1 MNKRIL
7 AVTALTGAA
16 FILNGCGG
24 GCTQDRQDGLEL
36 KIYDHDTGLPMCG
49 VSYKVTSGSYLEEG
63 TSPPEGDFC
72 NRLALMEER
81 PGSYS
86 VEIQKEGYNTVTFD
100 VDVFANE
107 CHVITE
113 RRDIDLEEI

>member
-1 MNKRIL
+1 MIKRIL
-7 AVTALTGAA
+7 AVAALAGVA
-16 FILNGCGG
+16 FVLNGCGG
-24 GCTQDRQDGLEL
+24 GCTDDRRDGLQLTISDYE
-36 KIYDHDTGLPMCG
+36 TGLPMCS
-49 VSYKVTSGSYLEEG
+49 VQYKVTSGSYIEEG
-63 TSPPEGDFC
+63 TSPSEGEFC
-72 NRLALMEER
+72 NRLALLEER

-100 VDVFANE
+100 VDIFSDQ